1 MFQVIGFLSKSSNF
15 QLLTFNFLLPLT
27 LVHGLLTPNSIMSK
41 NFKIICS
48 FIIIGILISIVL
60 NLNTGF
66 LNLHFSDFF
75 SETQNSQIAQLRINR
90 VLVMLLAGISIPT
103 SGFLLQEYFQ
113 NPLAG
118 PSVLGITSVASLSVA
133 FYIFFSQNLVL
144 PEFLQNGFISIS
156 AILGS
161 LLLMLVL
168 LAFSG
173 RFQDKSF
180 LIIFGFLISALAGA
194 IVSILQLY
202 ADNQSLKN
210 YILWSFGANNS
221 VKLNQIYILS
231 AIVLLGLFLSFKAI
245 KPLIGNALGTSYAQS
260 LGVNLSQLKYL
271 VIIASSL
278 LSASVTAFLGP
289 ILFIGIVVPHFC
301 RLIFNPAKL
310 WQQWILNMLLGI
322 LIMEGFSV
330 ISEVT
335 QFPLNVIT
343 SLFGIPVILMMMF
356 KAHR

>member
-1 MFQVIGFLSKSSNF
+1 MKSLRNSFKTICSVLIIGIIASIFVNMNIGFLK
-15 QLLTFNFLLPLT
+15 
-27 LVHGLLTPNSIMSK
+27 
-41 NFKIICS
+41 
-48 FIIIGILISIVL
+48 L
-60 NLNTGF
+60 N
-66 LNLHFSDFF
+66 FSDFF
-75 SETQNSQIAQLRINR
+75 SETQNSQIAELRINR

-133 FYIFFSQNLVL
+133 FYIFSSQNWVL
-144 PEFLQNGFISIS
+144 PEFLQNSFLSIS
-156 AILGS
+156 AIVGS

-168 LAFSG
+168 LAFSN

-180 LIIFGFLISALAGA
+180 LIIFGFLVSALAGA
-194 IVSILQLY
+194 IVSILQFY

-221 VKLNQIYILS
+221 VSRNQIYSLTISILM
-231 AIVLLGLFLSFKAI
+231 GLFLSFKTI

-260 LGVNLSQLKYL
+260 LGVNLNALKIL
-271 VIIASSL
+271 IIVASSL

-301 RLIFNPAKL
+301 RMIYNPAKL
-310 WQQWILNMLLGI
+310 WQQWILNMFLGI
-322 LIMEGFSV
+322 LIMEVFSSV
-330 ISEVT
+330 SEMS

-343 SLFGIPVILMMMF
+343 SLFGIPVILLMLL
-356 KAHR
+356 KNKTA